1 MDNKS
6 GERDDN
12 ADGEMERAKPAY
24 SLHRLRVCVCEA
36 AHGLG
41 SNAGSYSHFYL
52 SIDKSMGLRVG
63 AARQTT
69 AALLISA
76 NAAILL

>member
-12 ADGEMERAKPAY
+12 ADGEMERNKPAY
-24 SLHRLRVCVCEA
+24 SLHRLRVCVCVA

-41 SNAGSYSHFYL
+41 SNAGSQSFLPVYRQKH
-52 SIDKSMGLRVG
+52 G
-63 AARQTT
+63 AAGRSSKANHSST
-69 AALLISA
+69 AH
-76 NAAILL
+76 